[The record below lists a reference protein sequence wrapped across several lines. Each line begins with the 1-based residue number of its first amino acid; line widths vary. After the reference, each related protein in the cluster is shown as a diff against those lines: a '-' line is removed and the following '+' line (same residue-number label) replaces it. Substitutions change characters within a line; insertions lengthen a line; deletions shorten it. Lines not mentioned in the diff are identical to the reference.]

1 MRQRVKATAPGIRFS
16 TVKKIFPNIKI
27 TTRDGK
33 NEPETNRITLA
44 EPTAEYF
51 IDAVKSGREPLLW
64 SAYYAY
70 LIENNPERAERIK
83 SFFSYTPTEVKIS
96 KMLIERIFGDEIF
109 SSVSKLQTY
118 RSCGFMYFLKYV
130 LKLEEREIFS
140 LNAADVGTFVH
151 MVFENIC
158 KNIEADKTDFAAAR

>member
-1 MRQRVKATAPGIRFS
+1 MNFRKQEKQKAFYNKFLLYNCVCAPEKASLYFVSRVRQRVKATAPGIRFFRRL
-16 TVKKIFPNIKI
+16 KRFFPNIKI

-83 SFFSYTPTEVKIS
+83 SFFSATHRP
-96 KMLIERIFGDEIF
+96 R
-109 SSVSKLQTY
+109 
-118 RSCGFMYFLKYV
+118 LKFQ
-130 LKLEEREIFS
+130 K
-140 LNAADVGTFVH
+140 NAY
-151 MVFENIC
+151 
-158 KNIEADKTDFAAAR
+158 